1 MWEIKEYKEAIRIKL
16 YDWDD
21 VISELDIEKL
31 YAWLNT
37 GVKFM
42 KIDWK
47 IINVSN
53 IKFAEP
59 YLIDWVENFILNQS
73 KEIQAKLRLREAD
86 KKAKIWRWFDSVQE
100 IENYIINKIQVW
112 S

>member
-1 MWEIKEYKEAIRIKL
+1 MWEIKEYKEAIIIKL

-21 VISELDIEKL
+21 VISDLDIDKF
-31 YAWLNT
+31 YAWLNSW
-37 GVKFM
+37 VKFM
-42 KIDWK
+42 KINGR

-53 IKFAEP
+53 IKYADP
-59 YLIDWVENFILNQS
+59 YLIDWIESFILSQS
-73 KEIQAKLRLREAD
+73 KDIQAKLRVREAD

-100 IENYIINKIQVW
+100 IENFILSKIQVW